1 MNEVEKTNSVRPIK
15 LMNVIDPRL
24 ECLEFAQKEMEWGV
38 FKGCEGQNTVEQ
50 QANSYS
56 TSAVSFNFNTQ
67 SENVIISRNIYARV
81 QFLMTFTGTAPI
93 GQPLLNSE
101 SDAPRCLPLASIT
114 NSLKVTIN
122 G

>member
-93 GQPLLNSE
+93 GQPLLNSKVMPPV
-101 SDAPRCLPLASIT
+101 AFHLLLLQIV
-114 NSLKVTIN
+114 LK
-122 G
+122 